1 MRSKY
6 GQVAFVSRY
15 SHKNHFWKSLCRML
29 LCPSRKKRHFRLIP
43 IIFENHAG
51 IPKLPCSPTHLF
63 VPCFPPS
70 NVAVNT
76 GVSGLGLAKE
86 GGIIFHSPAEPF
98 PSNYRN
104 RLGQNGVILLPP
116 HPVPAAMYQLAGAK
130 LPQRDG
136 IRAENASRHLII
148 PPARAPKWA

>member
-1 MRSKY
+1 
-6 GQVAFVSRY
+6 
-15 SHKNHFWKSLCRML
+15 ML
-29 LCPSRKKRHFRLIP
+29 TNTLIC
-43 IIFENHAG
+43 A
-51 IPKLPCSPTHLF
+51 LF
-63 VPCFPPS
+63 PAS

-76 GVSGLGLAKE
+76 EVSGLGLAKE
-86 GGIIFHSPAEPF
+86 GGIIFHSPAELF

-104 RLGQNGVILLPP
+104 HLGLNGVILLPP
-116 HPVPAAMYQLAGAK
+116 PVPAAMYQLAGAK